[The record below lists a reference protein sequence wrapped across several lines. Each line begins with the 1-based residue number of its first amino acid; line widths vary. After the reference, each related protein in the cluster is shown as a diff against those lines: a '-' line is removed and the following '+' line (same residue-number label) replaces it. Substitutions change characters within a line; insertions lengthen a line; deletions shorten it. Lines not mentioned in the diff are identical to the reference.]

1 VGTLSYGINGGASYQ
16 GRRTF
21 TVTTSGN
28 YTITVKMLIIVLIQV
43 TLLQLHHQLTLNAI
57 LNKDIT
63 CNPAPT
69 DAQITLTPTGGVGPF
84 TYESKVLLGV
94 FT

>member
-1 VGTLSYGINGGASYQ
+1 VVLHQAG
-16 GRRTF
+16 TF

-28 YTITVKMLIIVLIQV
+28 YTITVKMLIIVLISNV
-43 TLLQLHHQLTLNAI
+43 ITVAPQLTLNAI

-84 TYESKVLLGV
+84 TYTQRGFRSISMASNILQQIPW
-94 FT
+94 